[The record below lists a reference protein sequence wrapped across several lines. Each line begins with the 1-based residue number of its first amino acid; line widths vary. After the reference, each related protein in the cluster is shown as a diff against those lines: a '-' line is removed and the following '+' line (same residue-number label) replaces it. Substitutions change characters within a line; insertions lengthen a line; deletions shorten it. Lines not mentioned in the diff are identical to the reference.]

1 MNLLVAGLALLLSA
15 PPTPTYPSMTGRV
28 NDLAGKLTRD
38 ERRLLDQQLIA
49 LDETHDVAC
58 VIAIVPWL
66 QRVEV
71 DTYAR
76 GLAKH
81 WGIGDRTKNNGIL
94 ILVAPRERK
103 VRVMAGTGL
112 TDSKALTD
120 EEAKRVVN
128 AMTPYLRKQQGY
140 NGFSAGIRALDHALQ
155 K

>member
-1 MNLLVAGLALLLSA
+1 
-15 PPTPTYPSMTGRV
+15 MTGRV

-76 GLAKH
+76 GLA
-81 WGIGDRTKNNGIL
+81 G
-94 ILVAPRERK
+94 
-103 VRVMAGTGL
+103 
-112 TDSKALTD
+112 AL
-120 EEAKRVVN
+120 
-128 AMTPYLRKQQGY
+128 G
-140 NGFSAGIRALDHALQ
+140 
-155 K
+155 